1 MKKRNKKIVAGV
13 LTLAVA
19 VSMGG
24 CTDKGE
30 TNGTNG
36 EIPTIQYL
44 LPSDPGVTFTSD
56 TWAIKEWGEA
66 VGVNFEI
73 ISPPRDTFKEK
84 LAATIASG
92 NLPDMI
98 NYYNDEGVDTY
109 KTYGERLFVPLNE
122 YIENGQLPN
131 LKKWLDK
138 YPDIAEKITS
148 AEDGNIYGFPL
159 VLDFDA
165 FYSLWTVRN
174 DLLKKAGYEADNI
187 KTLDQLKEALL
198 ALKEVSGEQYI
209 TSSRLGWNYFATQTG
224 YFFGT
229 SPTMMYDNRTS
240 QGTNQYV
247 YGPTTDAY
255 KTWIEFYKW
264 MYDNKLIHPNFATMQ
279 QQELYAGYGDG
290 KFTLCMEQATM
301 GYMLGGNDEKYP
313 EREEKHLFPVEIN
326 GEIPKQP
333 ALYHQ
338 NNGFRWPVTIS
349 KSSKVIDACIKAMD
363 WGYSEEG
370 YDMFL
375 TGKEGEHWEKDDGY
389 INGRR
394 TINLQSNSTQQ
405 MVLDGTMTQE
415 EYDALP
421 TGQSLGIGSWW
432 LAPVITPETRFSLM
446 DTVNEKRD
454 KAMFTVNDVNK
465 WIETGNV
472 LDPDPIVEFNKEE
485 KDEITNILTPL
496 DTYASEQS
504 LKFILGQKDMSEWDA
519 FQAEMVNMKVDR
531 LEEIYN
537 SKLNK

>member
-1 MKKRNKKIVAGV
+1 M
-13 LTLAVA
+13 
-19 VSMGG
+19 
-24 CTDKGE
+24 
-30 TNGTNG
+30 
-36 EIPTIQYL
+36 
-44 LPSDPGVTFTSD
+44 
-56 TWAIKEWGEA
+56 
-66 VGVNFEI
+66 
-73 ISPPRDTFKEK
+73 
-84 LAATIASG
+84 
-92 NLPDMI
+92 
-98 NYYNDEGVDTY
+98 
-109 KTYGERLFVPLNE
+109 
-122 YIENGQLPN
+122 
-131 LKKWLDK
+131 
-138 YPDIAEKITS
+138 
-148 AEDGNIYGFPL
+148 
-159 VLDFDA
+159 
-165 FYSLWTVRN
+165 RN